1 MPVTRILA
9 SSTLL
14 FEAFS
19 VFFGGLVAKELSS
32 LSTGTALTLFS
43 VLALACLLVAA
54 TLRAAWGY
62 WLGSI
67 LQVMIVASGFWV
79 SSMFIVGGAFALLW
93 IAALVLG
100 RRADRMTGETGP
112 AGN

>member
-9 SSTLL
+9 SATLV

-32 LSTGTALTLFS
+32 LPIGAALAVFS
-43 VLALACLLVAA
+43 GLALACLLVAA

-62 WLGSI
+62 WFGSL
-67 LQVMIVASGFWV
+67 LQVVVLASGFWLT
-79 SSMFIVGGAFALLW
+79 SMFIVGAAFALLW

-100 RRADRMTGETGP
+100 RRADAETAAREGR
-112 AGN
+112 